1 MNRGFLDPTLPGTL
15 HEQISDEF
23 RSRIASGAWPPR
35 YRLPSEPDLAA
46 ELSVGRG
53 TLRRALQTLLEE
65 GLLRR
70 VPGKGTFVTSTII
83 EPAIAQ
89 KLTSLSED
97 FTRQGIVSATEV
109 IDCALMAPPAPVAA
123 LLEVPAGGNVLRLYR
138 RRTTADGPVALLHN
152 YVRAVNLPG
161 IEHVDFEKESL
172 FNTLETTYQLRIA
185 TARRTFSAEPATE
198 AVAKQLEVPV
208 GSPVQYLEQVTYLA
222 DGHPIEYSDVW
233 IRSDRLRVT
242 SLLSR

>member
-1 MNRGFLDPTLPGTL
+1 MTL
-15 HEQISDEF
+15 HEQISNEF
-23 RSRIASGAWPPR
+23 RSRIASGTWPPR
-35 YRLPSEPDLAA
+35 YRLPSEPELAA

-53 TLRRALQTLLEE
+53 TLRRALLTLLEE

-70 VPGKGTFVTSTII
+70 VPGKGTFVTSTTI

-89 KLTSLSED
+89 KLTGLSED
-97 FTRQGIVSATEV
+97 FTSQGIVSATEV
-109 IDCALMAPPAPVAA
+109 IDCSLIEPPAPVAA
-123 LLEVPAGGNVLRLYR
+123 LLEIPAGGEVLRLYR
-138 RRTTADGPVALLHN
+138 RRSTAGGPVALLHN

-172 FNTLETTYQLRIA
+172 FNTLETTYRLRIA
-185 TARRTFSAEPATE
+185 TARRTFSAEPANE
-198 AVAKQLEVPV
+198 MVSERLGVPL